1 MDMLD
6 PGLDPAASATA
17 AAAASHDKGP
27 EAEEG
32 VELQEGSDGPGAEE
46 QTAVAIASV
55 QQAAFGDHN
64 IQYQFRTENNGG
76 QVTYRVVQVTDGQL
90 DGQGDAAGAV
100 SVVST
105 AAFAGG
111 QQAVTQVGVDGA
123 AQRPGPTAASVPPGP
138 TAPFPLAVIQN
149 PFSNGGSPAAEAVSG
164 EARFAYF
171 PASSVGDTTAV
182 SVQTTDQSLQ
192 AGGQFYVMMTPQDVL
207 QTGTQRTIAPRT
219 HPYSPKIDGTRTPRD
234 ERRRAQH
241 NEVERRRRD
250 KINNWIV
257 QLSKIIP
264 DCNADNSK
272 TGASKGGILS
282 KACDYIREL
291 RQTNQRMQETF
302 KEAERLQMDNELLR
316 QQVGVMAWN
325 WEGRPECQPPK
336 ALGASP
342 SPPCPL
348 SCPPDRGAEE
358 RECPASSPAAAA
370 QPGDGGRRHPAVTP
384 APPASVA
391 PAPALS
397 TERDTCPSP
406 SCVFYSRFLTKTG
419 KNNAF
424 LWIHCPPPS
433 PTWK

>member
-1 MDMLD
+1 MTHCLSRDQRERLPRAPPRPPLECG
-6 PGLDPAASATA
+6 PGWIAASATA

-32 VELQEGSDGPGAEE
+32 VELQEGGDGPGAEE
-46 QTAVAIASV
+46 QTAVAITSV

-64 IQYQFRTENNGG
+64 IQYQFRTETNGG

-90 DGQGDAAGAV
+90 DGQGDTTGAV

-123 AQRPGPTAASVPPGP
+123 AQRPGPAAASVPPGP
-138 TAPFPLAVIQN
+138 AAPFPLAVIQN

-316 QQVGVMAWN
+316 QQIEELKNENALLRAQLQQHNLEMVG
-325 WEGRPECQPPK
+325 E
-336 ALGASP
+336 
-342 SPPCPL
+342 
-348 SCPPDRGAEE
+348 
-358 RECPASSPAAAA
+358 
-370 QPGDGGRRHPAVTP
+370 
-384 APPASVA
+384 
-391 PAPALS
+391 S
-397 TERDTCPSP
+397 TRQ
-406 SCVFYSRFLTKTG
+406 
-419 KNNAF
+419 
-424 LWIHCPPPS
+424 
-433 PTWK
+433 

>member
-32 VELQEGSDGPGAEE
+32 VELQEGGEGPGAEE

-111 QQAVTQVGVDGA
+111 QQAVTQ
-123 AQRPGPTAASVPPGP
+123 
-138 TAPFPLAVIQN
+138 AVIQN

-316 QQVGVMAWN
+316 QQIEELKNENAVLRAQLQQHNLEMVG
-325 WEGRPECQPPK
+325 E
-336 ALGASP
+336 
-342 SPPCPL
+342 
-348 SCPPDRGAEE
+348 
-358 RECPASSPAAAA
+358 SSR
-370 QPGDGGRRHPAVTP
+370 Q
-384 APPASVA
+384 
-391 PAPALS
+391 
-397 TERDTCPSP
+397 
-406 SCVFYSRFLTKTG
+406 
-419 KNNAF
+419 
-424 LWIHCPPPS
+424 
-433 PTWK
+433 

>member
-17 AAAASHDKGP
+17 AAAAASHEKGP

-32 VELQEGSDGPGAEE
+32 VELQEGADGPGAEE
-46 QTAVAIASV
+46 PTAVAIASV

-76 QVTYRVVQVTDGQL
+76 
-90 DGQGDAAGAV
+90 
-100 SVVST
+100 
-105 AAFAGG
+105 
-111 QQAVTQVGVDGA
+111 
-123 AQRPGPTAASVPPGP
+123 
-138 TAPFPLAVIQN
+138 
-149 PFSNGGSPAAEAVSG
+149 
-164 EARFAYF
+164 
-171 PASSVGDTTAV
+171 
-182 SVQTTDQSLQ
+182 
-192 AGGQFYVMMTPQDVL
+192 

-302 KEAERLQMDNELLR
+302 KEAERLQVDNELLR
-316 QQVGVMAWN
+316 QQIEELKNENALLRAQLQQHNLEMVG
-325 WEGRPECQPPK
+325 E
-336 ALGASP
+336 
-342 SPPCPL
+342 
-348 SCPPDRGAEE
+348 
-358 RECPASSPAAAA
+358 
-370 QPGDGGRRHPAVTP
+370 
-384 APPASVA
+384 
-391 PAPALS
+391 S
-397 TERDTCPSP
+397 TRQ
-406 SCVFYSRFLTKTG
+406 
-419 KNNAF
+419 
-424 LWIHCPPPS
+424 
-433 PTWK
+433 

>member
-1 MDMLD
+1 MLD
-6 PGLDPAASATA
+6 PGRADPAPSCAPG
-17 AAAASHDKGP
+17 SHDKGP

-32 VELQEGSDGPGAEE
+32 VELQEGGDGPGAEE
-46 QTAVAIASV
+46 QTAVAITSV

-64 IQYQFRTENNGG
+64 IQYQFRTETNGG

-90 DGQGDAAGAV
+90 DGQGDTTGAV

-123 AQRPGPTAASVPPGP
+123 AQRPGPAAASVPPGP
-138 TAPFPLAVIQN
+138 AAPFPLVGAL
-149 PFSNGGSPAAEAVSG
+149 PPLDGGCRP
-164 EARFAYF
+164 
-171 PASSVGDTTAV
+171 GDTAFKP
-182 SVQTTDQSLQ
+182 Q
-192 AGGQFYVMMTPQDVL
+192 AAWGQIPLVHLETWGRCQFYVMMTPQDVL

-264 DCNADNSK
+264 DCNSNCH
-272 TGASKGGILS
+272 GAWESSPGWRP
-282 KACDYIREL
+282 ACDYIREL

-316 QQVGVMAWN
+316 QQIEELKNENALLRAQLQQHNLEMVG
-325 WEGRPECQPPK
+325 E
-336 ALGASP
+336 
-342 SPPCPL
+342 
-348 SCPPDRGAEE
+348 
-358 RECPASSPAAAA
+358 
-370 QPGDGGRRHPAVTP
+370 
-384 APPASVA
+384 
-391 PAPALS
+391 S
-397 TERDTCPSP
+397 TRQ
-406 SCVFYSRFLTKTG
+406 
-419 KNNAF
+419 
-424 LWIHCPPPS
+424 
-433 PTWK
+433 